1 MNALTQ
7 RSTSFL
13 LRMWNVRENDHMV
26 CRYSL
31 ESSHTGE
38 KWGFADLDAL
48 VAFLHQQTIVV
59 TGTLLDEE
67 SNLDK
72 L

>member
-1 MNALTQ
+1 MNTLTQ

-13 LRMWNVRENDHMV
+13 LRLWYVRENDHTA

-38 KWGFADLDAL
+38 KWGFADLESL
-48 VAFLHQQTIVV
+48 VVFLRKQTIGVSEI
-59 TGTLLDEE
+59 LSDEGV
-67 SNLDK
+67 
-72 L
+72 